1 MAAGSCSVA
10 CSRKK
15 SLVSFRT
22 TSFLSLGERC
32 LAIRNISRY
41 MESTWERCIVR
52 NSSNYLADI
61 SHLRNPFLQAVG
73 NAWAGSEFRFCF
85 GALLLRPFGAL
96 FGNTL
101 HPSSASKRHG
111 DATSGRHL
119 AGVQKT
125 EISAGKQGELPG
137 FRSDLAL
144 VVRSRLRD
152 EVSRERRGCVANSS
166 DTYAIWLRRPA
177 LIAPPR
183 TPTGLPLRSVCSCAW
198 TAQLYTVAW
207 VSTSRSF
214 GTCPDHGRSSALR
227 VHVGTKLDLAAL
239 TAPDPPFWTNG
250 LKNIC
255 WLWSPV
261 AIKKCVLDEDDLHD
275 RSRFCFRLLT
285 SAAHI
290 I

>member
-1 MAAGSCSVA
+1 MAAASCSVA

-166 DTYAIWLRRPA
+166 DTYAIW
-177 LIAPPR
+177 
-183 TPTGLPLRSVCSCAW
+183 
-198 TAQLYTVAW
+198 
-207 VSTSRSF
+207 
-214 GTCPDHGRSSALR
+214 
-227 VHVGTKLDLAAL
+227 
-239 TAPDPPFWTNG
+239 
-250 LKNIC
+250 
-255 WLWSPV
+255 
-261 AIKKCVLDEDDLHD
+261 
-275 RSRFCFRLLT
+275 
-285 SAAHI
+285 
-290 I
+290 